1 MPLLSVKDLTMRFGG
16 LTAVKEVDFDVEQG
30 EIVSVIGPNG
40 AGKTTV
46 FNAVTGIYEPT
57 SGSIQFCG
65 RELMRPL
72 TWQVITGCTLIG
84 VFTGVL
90 LALFT
95 ANIDLLW
102 LAAVKRPMVESAENN
117 QPLTS
122 SMMLRGANQYLAG
135 DLALKRLRS
144 GRWTVVSAGGDVSLA
159 TLPSY
164 SEAAAQREK
173 LSLAM
178 KNVESLEK
186 KQAGDKWQASL
197 AGGEPLVTETSQ
209 ELLDITLEQLATL
222 KAAAASSTRWQ
233 IGALLIG
240 TLLGAAGAFVVWNRS
255 RRDTEVIS
263 HGGIARTFQ
272 NIRLFPHMTVLENV
286 LVGMDRKFSSN
297 VLAMMLQF
305 PATRKAQTKL
315 CHKATALLKL
325 LELDQHQSD
334 LAKNLPYGKQRRL
347 EIARALATEP
357 RLLLLDEPAAGMN
370 PSESDDLMQMIRQI
384 RDSGVTILLIEHH
397 MKLVMDISDRIYVL
411 EYGQKIAE
419 GTPKE
424 VRENPRVIEAY
435 LGKDEVS

>member
-297 VLAMMLQF
+297 VLAMMLQL

-315 CHKATALLKL
+315 CHKATELLKL